1 MREEKKAK
9 RVIDTITGPW
19 ERRNLPKMARALPSW
34 VKPDH
39 LTVLGIVAGFIIAAG
54 YILTW
59 QSRWWLL
66 LANLGLLIH
75 WYADSLDGTLARV
88 RRVEREQY
96 GYFVDHICDAFTTV
110 VVTIGLGLSPLM
122 KLETALFLTIG
133 YLLLNIYAHV
143 GSYTEGIFRISF
155 NKIGPTEVRII
166 LALINFLLMFFN
178 PVIHLTPTLTL
189 SMADAGGI
197 IISIIL
203 GVAFI
208 VFSIK
213 DAIRLDR
220 LSREERKA
228 QKT

>member
-110 VVTIGLGLSPLM
+110 IVTIGLGLSPLM

-133 YLLLNIYAHV
+133 YLLLNIYANTC
-143 GSYTEGIFRISF
+143 SYQ
-155 NKIGPTEVRII
+155 
-166 LALINFLLMFFN
+166 
-178 PVIHLTPTLTL
+178 L
-189 SMADAGGI
+189 SPD
-197 IISIIL
+197 
-203 GVAFI
+203 
-208 VFSIK
+208 VF
-213 DAIRLDR
+213 
-220 LSREERKA
+220 
-228 QKT
+228 